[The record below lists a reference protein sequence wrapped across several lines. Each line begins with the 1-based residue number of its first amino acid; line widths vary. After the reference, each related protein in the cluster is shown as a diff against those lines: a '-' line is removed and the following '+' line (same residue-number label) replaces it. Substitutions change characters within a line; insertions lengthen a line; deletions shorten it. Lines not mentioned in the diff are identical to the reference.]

1 MVGLKQDGYCIIKY
15 GYGFRAGQKHAYTVS
30 RGLCHLWTYGAAMI
44 YATNTIKR
52 NNEAGMKVRAHI
64 FFIAATDDNSSADEI
79 AEVVL
84 LAAQMEHKEKKTKYY
99 GNLLANI
106 AFSLLR

>member
-1 MVGLKQDGYCIIKY
+1 MKQDGYCIIKY

-30 RGLCHLWTYGAAMI
+30 RGLCHLWTYGAMI

-52 NNEAGMKVRAHI
+52 NNEAGMKVRADI
-64 FFIAATDDNSSADEI
+64 FFIAATDDSSSADEI

-84 LAAQMEHKEKKTKYY
+84 LAAQMEHDQVLQEF
-99 GNLLANI
+99 ASNI

>member
-1 MVGLKQDGYCIIKY
+1 MSVVFERDKNMLIQLVEDCAIY
-15 GYGFRAGQKHAYTVS
+15 GRTEQQ
-30 RGLCHLWTYGAAMI
+30 
-44 YATNTIKR
+44 R

-64 FFIAATDDNSSADEI
+64 FFIAATDDSSSADEI